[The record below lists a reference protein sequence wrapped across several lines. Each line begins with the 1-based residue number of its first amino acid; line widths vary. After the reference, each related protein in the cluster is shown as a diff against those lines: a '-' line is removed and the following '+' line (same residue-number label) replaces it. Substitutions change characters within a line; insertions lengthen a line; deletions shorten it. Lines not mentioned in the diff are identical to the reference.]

1 MAAAAPTM
9 GTATHT
15 PHAFRSRLL
24 AAALLMAALSCASA
38 AHAQTAPEPFTPTS
52 GMPGKDAVW
61 VPTSPELTEA
71 MLDLAGVTSDDLV
84 VDLGSGDGRMV
95 IAAARRGARAIG
107 VEYNPDL
114 VTLSEEAARREGVSD
129 RVTFVQG
136 DMFTADISQATVL
149 ALFML
154 SEHLRRL
161 TPRFLD
167 LAPGTRIVVNSFG
180 IPDWE
185 PDRVEHLEDVCPLGC
200 EAKLYVVPARV
211 AGTWTFPGGS
221 LVAEQTF
228 QQISGTLRRG
238 DQTLSVEGGVVDG
251 TRVRFTAGGDQYE
264 GRVEDRHIDWTVSS
278 GGDAQ
283 RFRATRQ
290 Q

>member
-1 MAAAAPTM
+1 
-9 GTATHT
+9 
-15 PHAFRSRLL
+15 
-24 AAALLMAALSCASA
+24 
-38 AHAQTAPEPFTPTS
+38 
-52 GMPGKDAVW
+52 
-61 VPTSPELTEA
+61 
-71 MLDLAGVTSDDLV
+71 
-84 VDLGSGDGRMV
+84 
-95 IAAARRGARAIG
+95 
-107 VEYNPDL
+107 
-114 VTLSEEAARREGVSD
+114 
-129 RVTFVQG
+129 
-136 DMFTADISQATVL
+136 
-149 ALFML
+149 
-154 SEHLRRL
+154 
-161 TPRFLD
+161 
-167 LAPGTRIVVNSFG
+167 
-180 IPDWE
+180 
-185 PDRVEHLEDVCPLGC
+185 VEHFEDGCPLGC

-278 GGDAQ
+278 GGGAQ